1 MAYQGYAALRVQVA
15 AGVARVTIDHPP
27 INLLDLALIGDLDRL
42 TRELAA
48 DDEVRVVTFES
59 ANPDFFVAHA
69 DVRLIQSLPAEA
81 GPKATELG
89 PFHAMLERL
98 RGLPQATIGQVDGIA
113 RGGGSELLLSL
124 DMRFAALG
132 RALLGQPEVA
142 VGIIPGGGG
151 TQRLP
156 RLVGRGRALEIVLG
170 GGDFAADVA
179 ERYGWVNRA
188 LPPAELG
195 PFVDALARRIASF
208 PASAIA
214 LAKRAVEAA
223 EPSPV
228 PGLLEEAHLFQCSL
242 ATPAARERMAAFL
255 ALGGQ
260 TPEVERRGFPDLL
273 TDARAG

>member
-1 MAYQGYAALRVQVA
+1 MAHQGYAGLRVQVA
-15 AGVARVTIDHPP
+15 EGVARVTIDHPP

-48 DDEVRVVTFES
+48 DDEVRVVVFAS

-69 DVRLIQSLPAEA
+69 DVRLIQALPAEA
-81 GPKATELG
+81 GPRATELG
-89 PFHAMLERL
+89 
-98 RGLPQATIGQVDGIA
+98 
-113 RGGGSELLLSL
+113 
-124 DMRFAALG
+124 
-132 RALLGQPEVA
+132 EVA
-142 VGIIPGGGG
+142 VGIIPGGCG

-170 GGDFAADVA
+170 GGDFPADVA

-195 PFVDALARRIASF
+195 PFVDALAQRIASF

-228 PGLLEEAHLFQCSL
+228 PGLLEEAHPFQRSL

-260 TPEVERRGFPDLL
+260 TPEVERRGFPELPREP
-273 TDARAG
+273 RAG